1 MNQIIVKK
9 EAKLL
14 EYLIENTDYSKNKIK
29 SLLKY
34 HSISISGVKLVRHD
48 TIVKP
53 KQVISISNEKKVTKI
68 GPIDILYED
77 DNYLVVKKPSG
88 MLTISTEKEKN
99 RTLYHFVRN
108 YIKEQNKKQKIFIVH
123 RLDRET
129 GGIVLFVKS
138 EELKRKLQENW
149 ETFALK
155 RKYVAVVSGVLEKKE
170 DRLVHYLKEN
180 TQNRVFVSKDHSG
193 KEAITN
199 YKVLRENRNSLL
211 EIEIETGRK
220 NQIRVQ
226 LSEIGHS
233 IIGDSKY
240 GVKSA
245 KRLYLEAT
253 ELVIRDPFT
262 GKPLAF
268 EISTPR
274 DFLRQL

>member
-108 YIKEQNKKQKIFIVH
+108 YIKEQNKKQ
-123 RLDRET
+123 
-129 GGIVLFVKS
+129 
-138 EELKRKLQENW
+138 
-149 ETFALK
+149 
-155 RKYVAVVSGVLEKKE
+155 
-170 DRLVHYLKEN
+170 
-180 TQNRVFVSKDHSG
+180 
-193 KEAITN
+193 
-199 YKVLRENRNSLL
+199 
-211 EIEIETGRK
+211 
-220 NQIRVQ
+220 
-226 LSEIGHS
+226 
-233 IIGDSKY
+233 
-240 GVKSA
+240 
-245 KRLYLEAT
+245 
-253 ELVIRDPFT
+253 
-262 GKPLAF
+262 
-268 EISTPR
+268 
-274 DFLRQL
+274 